1 MPGITGVKPLNGL
14 YAYTNSGDPFTRFG
28 SPVNPRHGTGGIG
41 STYADPGTLTQPYPS
56 NMPQWGAPNDQGD
69 RDGDYVDGNAE
80 PSTAAGVGQLGT
92 PGFDATPNTHAG
104 PWPKFLPPGLV
115 GSVRPD
121 AVALTAE
128 QSGMLHAD
136 GLTGSYKPSVQGG
149 SDPMQDNWLDYWN
162 PDPNV
167 PNMLDPAVSKQSGRV
182 VGGWFSTDATGNPD
196 GHNDH
201 TMGNSHMHRRW
212 SAGSVPGAYMWMRPA
227 GRPIHGFVAG
237 PARPP
242 VGTGPFEGQDIG
254 SGYQAYPGVLQHP
267 QGAYEPPPD
276 PYQPAPLTQQTGLIS
291 ADLTT

>member
-1 MPGITGVKPLNGL
+1 MAGITGIAPLNGF
-14 YAYTNSGDPFTRFG
+14 YSYMNEADPFKRFG
-28 SPVNPRHGTGGIG
+28 YPVNPAHGSGMGG
-41 STYADPGTLTQPYPS
+41 TVVQPGTQGQQYPS
-56 NMPQWGAPNDQGD
+56 QTLQWGPDNTQAD
-69 RDGDYVDGNAE
+69 RDGDYIDNLPE
-80 PSTAAGVGQLGT
+80 PQTAAGFGQPGT

-115 GSVRPD
+115 GSVKPD

-136 GLTGSYKPSVQGG
+136 GLTGSYKPSIQGG
-149 SDPMQDNWLDYWN
+149 SSPQQDDWQEYWN
-162 PDPNV
+162 PDDNV
-167 PNMLDPAVSKQSGRV
+167 PPMLDPNVSKQSGRV

-196 GHNDH
+196 GHNQY

-212 SAGSVPGAYMWMRPA
+212 SAGTVPGAYMWMKPA
-227 GRPIHGFVAG
+227 GRPIVGIVPG

-254 SGYQAYPGVLQHP
+254 SGFQAYPGVLQHP
-267 QGAYEPPPD
+267 AGAYEPPAD
-276 PYQPAPLTQQTGLIS
+276 PYQPAPLTQQSGLIS